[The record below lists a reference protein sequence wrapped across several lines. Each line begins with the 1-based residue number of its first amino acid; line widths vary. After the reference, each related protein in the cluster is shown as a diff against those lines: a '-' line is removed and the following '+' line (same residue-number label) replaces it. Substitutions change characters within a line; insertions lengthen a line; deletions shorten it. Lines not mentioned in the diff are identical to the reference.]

1 MPGPLALA
9 GTLGDVEVSVDT
21 TKPAVARAAAAAGA
35 TIINDV
41 SASLEETAADL
52 GAGWIAMHAGGPSA
66 TMQDEPFYDDVVEEV
81 ADHLADAV
89 RRGREAGVVRMW
101 VDPGFGFGK
110 TTRHNLELVAN
121 LDQFTSIAPVV
132 LGASRK
138 RTIGEVHSR
147 SGGADAGDVDDRL
160 EGSLAMATWAAYLG
174 AAMVRVHDVRATVH
188 AVRVVGP

>member
-1 MPGPLALA
+1 MR
-9 GTLGDVEVSVDT
+9 V
-21 TKPAVARAAAAAGA
+21 
-35 TIINDV
+35 
-41 SASLEETAADL
+41 
-52 GAGWIAMHAGGPSA
+52 
-66 TMQDEPFYDDVVEEV
+66 
-81 ADHLADAV
+81 
-89 RRGREAGVVRMW
+89 W